1 MAHRERALSG
11 KERGHEKWDLIN
23 FFLFG
28 FLDEKLMEDEVGL
41 GRVLEAIHSYEY
53 EAESKDGSKR

>member
-1 MAHRERALSG
+1 
-11 KERGHEKWDLIN
+11 
-23 FFLFG
+23 
-28 FLDEKLMEDEVGL
+28 MEDEVGL